1 MLFVVFIISLVFSLL
16 LIYLHKKQGFFADS
30 KDSDKPQ
37 KFHQIS
43 TSRAGGIGVFVAVFV
58 GIWALGL
65 NLWLMVAGVLAF
77 LSGIVEDFHG
87 NLSPK
92 IRLLIHTSS
101 AVLGIIFYNA
111 LILDLGFALPFVIGV
126 LFTIFAVVGS
136 VNAINI
142 IDGFNGLASGFSM
155 MVLGS
160 FLLASYMVGDYELM
174 WICGVGILSILGFF
188 VLNFPK
194 GRIFLGDGG
203 AYFVGFLIVQIAILL
218 SQRHSQISAWF
229 VLCVMIYPVYEVLF
243 SAYRK
248 KIIKNTS
255 PLKPDGF
262 HLHML
267 IFKRITKNNPKTAM
281 LLLLLNAPFVFI
293 PLLYANNSKAQ
304 IYTIL
309 VFIVCYHLLYRKL
322 VKFKFF

>member
-1 MLFVVFIISLVFSLL
+1 MVFIVFFVSFVFSLVL
-16 LIYLHKKQGFFADS
+16 MYLHKKQGFFADS
-30 KDSDKPQ
+30 ENSDKPQ
-37 KFHQIS
+37 KFHHIS
-43 TSRAGGIGVFVAVFV
+43 TSRAGGVGIFVAVFV
-58 GIWALGL
+58 GIWVLGL
-65 NLWLMVAGVLAF
+65 NLWLIVAGFLAF

-92 IRLLIHTSS
+92 FRLLVQASS
-101 AVLGIIFYNA
+101 AVLGAFLYDA
-111 LILDLGFALPFVIGV
+111 LILDLGFALPFFVGV
-126 LFTIFAVVGS
+126 LFTIFAAVGS
-136 VNAINI
+136 INAINI
-142 IDGFNGLASGFSM
+142 IDGFNGLASGFSIL
-155 MVLGS
+155 VLSS
-160 FLLASYMVGDYELM
+160 FLIASYMVSDIELV
-174 WICGVGILSILGFF
+174 WLCVVGILSILGFF

-218 SQRHSQISAWF
+218 SQRHEQISAWF

-248 KIIKNTS
+248 KILRNTS
-255 PLKPDGF
+255 PLEPDSF

-267 IFKRITKNNPKTAM
+267 VFKRITKNNPKTSVF
-281 LLLLLNAPFVFI
+281 LLLLNALFVFI

-309 VFIVCYHLLYRKL
+309 IFIICYHLLYRKL
-322 VKFKFF
+322 AKFKFF